1 MQIHTY
7 THKRT
12 QGQGHSCSQFHIHD
26 KYSDPNSYPYSSAH
40 IHSCGMHY
48 CASHGQFFC
57 LKMYSKLQLE
67 TIRKFEGHMDLTS
80 PAASTYTNCMSS
92 HSYIMQRNLNHSFT
106 QKGEKKKINVYSA
119 YEQQLK
125 HNWQYLL
132 GSTCFAFLLFTYTML
147 KRALQTYTGDHIYGK
162 DFTEQVFFPATSV
175 MQ

>member
-92 HSYIMQRNLNHSFT
+92 HSYIMQRNLNQFYT
-106 QKGEKKKINVYSA
+106 ERGEKKKLMSIVLMNSNENIIGSICQVVLALHSCCLFIQCSKELY
-119 YEQQLK
+119 K
-125 HNWQYLL
+125 HIQE
-132 GSTCFAFLLFTYTML
+132 TLFME
-147 KRALQTYTGDHIYGK
+147 KILQSRSS
-162 DFTEQVFFPATSV
+162 FQPPP
-175 MQ
+175 